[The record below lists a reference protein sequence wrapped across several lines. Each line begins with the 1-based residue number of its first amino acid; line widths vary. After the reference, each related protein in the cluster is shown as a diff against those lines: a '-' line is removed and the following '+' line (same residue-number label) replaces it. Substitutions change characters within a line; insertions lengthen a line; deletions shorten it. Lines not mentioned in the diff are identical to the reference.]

1 MLATFGL
8 ERLESGLTNE
18 SAESAKEL
26 AKLIEAATP
35 SADST
40 GRPVPRLRNPDFPSV
55 PPLRTTFGTVGVSI
69 DDEPGLP
76 TRRYAHANANPQFR
90 ATPHANRV

>member
-8 ERLESGLTNE
+8 ERLESGITDDTN
-18 SAESAKEL
+18 AEV
-26 AKLIEAATP
+26 AKLIEAAAPRPDVDRRFTRR
-35 SADST
+35 AD
-40 GRPVPRLRNPDFPSV
+40 PDFPSV
-55 PPLRTTFGTVGVSI
+55 PPLRTAFSTL

-76 TRRYAHANANPQFR
+76 TRRYGRADANPQFR